1 MLAALAASSRLD
13 YPRRLLA
20 AAAWTRAACTVHGAM
35 PARRVWLL
43 ACGAT
48 LLLNVWRL
56 VARQGD
62 APEVAA
68 ACSLARQL
76 ELAPPPS
83 ETGSDAADDE
93 VRLFWW
99 HRFEGHRRAVRTPQK
114 FTCADGLSCVS
125 DSRTSAFAAA
135 HGVVIWSGP
144 DHRRGECLP
153 PQRPAHTWVL
163 EFSEPPTVDVRTEA
177 ELYSEAF
184 AQRFEVKVRPRCTY
198 SPCGH
203 SQSEA
208 SHDAISACPPTYLYL
223 PTYISTDGYTYR
235 PTVGKVSHELDSDVV
250 LTALHPLVEGGVIPP
265 DEWLHATAATP
276 PPRMAISW
284 LASYCPA
291 PNRRDELVLRLQ
303 ASLPV
308 AS

>member
-1 MLAALAASSRLD
+1 MRAGRECVTSPVRVVWVWVWAAVCAVSCVHSRCARHVKGRAQCKLLLSLRVLLHIDCAYGVYSLAGLTGYSAYTLLPSLAPYLVQISLVRTLSR
-13 YPRRLLA
+13 PGRNAVLA
-20 AAAWTRAACTVHGAM
+20 PGM
-35 PARRVWLL
+35 PTRRVWLL
-43 ACGAT
+43 VGGAA

-62 APEVAA
+62 DPEVAA

-99 HRFEGHRRAVRTPQK
+99 HRFEGHRRSVRTPQK
-114 FTCADGLSCVS
+114 FTCADGLRCVS
-125 DSRTSAFAAA
+125 DSRASAFAAA

-163 EFSEPPTVDVRTEA
+163 EFSEPPTVDARTEA

-184 AQRFEVKVRPRCTY
+184 AQRFEVKVRPR
-198 SPCGH
+198 
-203 SQSEA
+203 
-208 SHDAISACPPTYLYL
+208 
-223 PTYISTDGYTYR
+223 
-235 PTVGKVSHELDSDVV
+235 
-250 LTALHPLVEGGVIPP
+250 
-265 DEWLHATAATP
+265 
-276 PPRMAISW
+276 
-284 LASYCPA
+284 
-291 PNRRDELVLRLQ
+291 
-303 ASLPV
+303 
-308 AS
+308 

>member
-1 MLAALAASSRLD
+1 MYLSTYLSPHPENGPKLLPSR
-13 YPRRLLA
+13 R
-20 AAAWTRAACTVHGAM
+20 
-35 PARRVWLL
+35 ARRPVAMAPSLRRACALL

-48 LLLNVWRL
+48 ILLNVWRL

-62 APEVAA
+62 APEVVA
-68 ACSLARQL
+68 ACALARQL
-76 ELAPPPS
+76 ELAPLPPPPS
-83 ETGSDAADDE
+83 ETGSDAASAAARDE

-99 HRFEGHRRAVRTPQK
+99 HRFEGHRRAVRKPQR

-184 AQRFEVKVRPRCTY
+184 AQRFEVKVRRHTY
-198 SPCGH
+198 FVATLTMAC
-203 SQSEA
+203 
-208 SHDAISACPPTYLYL
+208 SAQ
-223 PTYISTDGYTYR
+223 
-235 PTVGKVSHELDSDVV
+235 HE
-250 LTALHPLVEGGVIPP
+250 H
-265 DEWLHATAATP
+265 
-276 PPRMAISW
+276 
-284 LASYCPA
+284 
-291 PNRRDELVLRLQ
+291 
-303 ASLPV
+303 
-308 AS
+308 

>member
-1 MLAALAASSRLD
+1 MGAQRL
-13 YPRRLLA
+13 RR
-20 AAAWTRAACTVHGAM
+20 ACA
-35 PARRVWLL
+35 LL

-68 ACSLARQL
+68 ACALARQL
-76 ELAPPPS
+76 ELALPLPPS
-83 ETGSDAADDE
+83 ENGSDAAAAAADDE

-99 HRFEGHRRAVRTPQK
+99 HRFEGHRRAVRTPER

-163 EFSEPPTVDVRTEA
+163 EFSEPPTVDARTEA

-184 AQRFEVKVRPRCTY
+184 AQRFEVKVWRALRLLWHTLLLCDHTYYGFSASIICAPTCYTNQPIPTLLARYRTSSTVTSCSRRCTRWWRAASSRPMSGCTQQRRRRRREWP
-198 SPCGH
+198 SPG
-203 SQSEA
+203 SQ
-208 SHDAISACPPTYLYL
+208 
-223 PTYISTDGYTYR
+223 
-235 PTVGKVSHELDSDVV
+235 
-250 LTALHPLVEGGVIPP
+250 
-265 DEWLHATAATP
+265 ATAP
-276 PPRMAISW
+276 PLTGGMSSCGGCRRRCLVMARVRVRVRVMG
-284 LASYCPA
+284 LG
-291 PNRRDELVLRLQ
+291 LRLGLTLIQ
-303 ASLPV
+303 P
-308 AS
+308 